1 MSDRPSSQ
9 SQHDSS
15 QSPHEPAGAGVDA
28 WAELA
33 RRALDGWSTG
43 LAGMAEIEGRLHEQG
58 AHLVEEAARLQTASM
73 KLALELAR
81 DGRRLAADAVR
92 RAADLWTPA

>member
-9 SQHDSS
+9 TQHDSS
-15 QSPHEPAGAGVDA
+15 QSQQDPTAGLNA
-28 WAELA
+28 WADLA
-33 RRALDGWSTG
+33 RRAMDGWTTG
-43 LAGMAEIEGRLHEQG
+43 FAGMAEIEGRLHDQS
-58 AHLVEEAARLQTASM
+58 AQFLEEAARLQTASM
-73 KLALELAR
+73 KLALDLAR